1 MSFEAILWSA
11 VNGIVFFFKWW
22 YSQLKMFISSNF
34 SGLPPQL
41 PPSSYYG
48 HHGSSL
54 DHQKYHAHHLGHA
67 SSSAHEN
74 GHAHSSHHQEQQ
86 QFSDFVSLVSQQ
98 QQQQQ
103 QQQLSEGIHPASRSP
118 YHGYHHAAAAVGV
131 TSTTAVS
138 SASAAAASAHHMAR
152 PLALR
157 TNGKKTLSTA
167 LANYSGILWE
177 CR

>member
-1 MSFEAILWSA
+1 MWSA
-11 VNGIVFFFKWW
+11 VNGIVFFQMVVQSTKDAF
-22 YSQLKMFISSNF
+22 SSNF
-34 SGLPPQL
+34 PGLPPQL

-103 QQQLSEGIHPASRSP
+103 QLSEGIHPASRSP

-157 TNGKKTLSTA
+157 TNGKKTVSTA